1 MEDPDY
7 RSLLHAFDHLPCRA
21 SRVQGQH
28 LLPDPRLGENA
39 LKDLELSRFS
49 GFSLRRAIDPD
60 LAYIVGP
67 TKRGEEALD
76 FAPGQPSRTKRVQT
90 ERRTEIVILAVRRRQ
105 LPLKGAGSLGD
116 RDDDDAS
123 LPRLRE
129 HCSGVAVLIEV
140 AVGVDEKRLGASP
153 RAQP

>member
-1 MEDPDY
+1 MEDPAY
-7 RSLLHAFDHLPCRA
+7 RNLLHAFDHLPCRA
-21 SRVQGQH
+21 PRVQRQH
-28 LLPDPRLGENA
+28 LLPDSRLGENA

-49 GFSLRRAIDPD
+49 GFSLRRAVDPD

-76 FAPGQPSRTKRVQT
+76 FAPGQLSCTKRVQT
-90 ERRTEIVILAVRRRQ
+90 ERWTEIVVLAVRRQ
-105 LPLKGAGSLGD
+105 LPLKSTGSLSD
-116 RDDDDAS
+116 CDDDDAP

-129 HCSGVAVLIEV
+129 HCSRVAVLIEV
-140 AVGVDEKRLGASP
+140 AVGVDEKRLDANP